1 MGEQLQFNFMRE
13 FNKKYIPPDYIKFY
27 TIYQYDRIKFKK
39 LLRKEVA
46 KLKPKNDDEFKNI
59 QKGILIKCY
68 IRDEKGNKKRDTDE
82 KHIFR
87 YATLE
92 KIFEII
98 YLSCKQVGNYPGLL
112 FYDDEM
118 QAEIK
123 NTWNLP
129 VFERVKIHI
138 RLLREIKVTE
148 SNSYDF
154 YKRRKKTCKCGEKK
168 RNT

>member
-39 LLRKEVA
+39 LLRKEIA
-46 KLKPKNDDEFKNI
+46 KLKPKNDEEFKQI
-59 QKGILIKCY
+59 QKRILNKCY
-68 IRDEKGNKKRDTDE
+68 LRDENGNKKRDTDE
-82 KHIFR
+82 RHIFR
-87 YATLE
+87 YTVLE
-92 KIFEII
+92 KIFEKI
-98 YLSCKQVGNYPGLL
+98 YLFHVKSADLFGTPFFDAINY
-112 FYDDEM
+112 YDDEK

-138 RLLREIKVTE
+138 RLLREI
-148 SNSYDF
+148 
-154 YKRRKKTCKCGEKK
+154 RKLRQGSGK
-168 RNT
+168 